1 MAGSPR
7 SEAASVA
14 TALTFLCCFA
24 TGLPKA
30 FTGSGAQSIFVS
42 TVGTKMLPVTYIVGA
57 ALLPLVGYAYE
68 WLSRRLP
75 LLQVNLLT
83 ALADVAGALA
93 VWAALAFAPGKVSA
107 WIGIFWYQIDW
118 VLATLVTWTL
128 AARMLNLKEGQDYF
142 GRIALGGLGAQG
154 LGGLLVGPLA
164 SHLGSAQLLLASG
177 LGSLLGVGVMLVVGR
192 RYGHRLVET
201 VDPLAALSSGG
212 AATAAPTRRAWG
224 KWRYVVLIGQSV
236 SLYFAAEFIFFGA
249 LQRGVPD
256 VDQMTAF
263 VGRVAACH
271 GFLSMAFSALT
282 PWVIARTG
290 MAAGLAVLPAA
301 VGVTGLA
308 ATAVLMTQ
316 DALGMAA
323 IVLMAVVYLSDTV
336 VRYSID
342 RQVTSVLL
350 QPLPSEERTRL
361 QVQSESILE
370 PAAGAV
376 MGLLLMAIL
385 QLAGDAALRTT
396 AVLLLVLVGVR
407 FVLGLQAIGEF
418 RRLLAAAVERRELLP
433 PEVGDDPQSTA
444 WALQR
449 LQSSAPGCV
458 LYSIHLLRQRHR
470 DRLEPHLD
478 RLARQPQAAVRRA
491 ALEAMGD
498 APAAHQATLRSVLDD
513 EVDTGLAVQV
523 AQLLDRVQTEDETVD
538 GLDWQA
544 LMPELAP
551 TDDRGRAKLAA
562 VLACGPFAEQT
573 AARQFLQA
581 LCDSPDAEDRQA
593 AARILA
599 AVGRPEFEGALV
611 PLLDDRE
618 ADVRQEALEAAGR
631 LHTPRLAKVM
641 VNHLANGHAGR
652 TAALQLASF
661 GEVALPPLA
670 RALDHALSGPELD
683 LDVCRRLHHALARL
697 RLPEAFVRLER
708 DLVGPRLDLR
718 HTAGRA
724 LFQQLAALAAPEH
737 VLKTRL
743 ASEAA
748 LWATWRQ
755 WQASAATAPGLV
767 LLRRPLAEAIAA
779 QRHHVA
785 RLLALAQG
793 ATRYGAAADTVIE
806 ATDAAQ
812 VAIAV
817 EFLTAPLPAALRAPV
832 AAVLAVE
839 SGPAAPTGAHDAAEP
854 VLAAILAASPDQ
866 CPLWLLTAAVYT
878 TGKDRRVALQAQ
890 VVALQPVW
898 GDLPGGTRAWSLT
911 QLGAGQTGLG

>member
-1 MAGSPR
+1 
-7 SEAASVA
+7 
-14 TALTFLCCFA
+14 
-24 TGLPKA
+24 
-30 FTGSGAQSIFVS
+30 
-42 TVGTKMLPVTYIVGA
+42 MLPVTYIVGA
-57 ALLPLVGYAYE
+57 VLLPLVGYAYE
-68 WLSRRLP
+68 GLSRRLS

-164 SHLGSAQLLLASG
+164 SRLGSAQLLLISG
-177 LGSLLGVGVMLVVGR
+177 LGSLVGVGVMLVVGQ
-192 RYGHRLVET
+192 RYSQRLVES
-201 VDPLAALSSGG
+201 VDPLAALSSHNAG
-212 AATAAPTRRAWG
+212 TAAPTRRAWG
-224 KWRYVVLIGQSV
+224 KWRYVILIGQSV
-236 SLYFAAEFIFFGA
+236 SLYFAAEFIYFGA

-263 VGRVAACH
+263 VGVVAACH

-290 MAAGLAVLPAA
+290 MAAGLAMLPAA
-301 VGVTGLA
+301 VGLTGLV
-308 ATAVLMTQ
+308 ATVVLMSQ

-342 RQVTSVLL
+342 RQVTTVLL
-350 QPLPSEERTRL
+350 QPVPAEERTRL

-385 QLAGDAALRTT
+385 HLTGDAALRTT
-396 AVLLLVLVGVR
+396 AVLLLILVGVR
-407 FVLGLQAIGEF
+407 LVLGLQAIGEF
-418 RRLLAAAVERRELLP
+418 RRLLGAAVERRELLP

-444 WALQR
+444 WALEH

-458 LYSIHLLRQRHR
+458 LYSVHLLRQRHR

-478 RLARQPQAAVRRA
+478 RLAHQPQPAVRRA
-491 ALEAMGD
+491 ALEAIGD
-498 APAAHQATLRSVLDD
+498 APAAHQATLRSVLEG
-513 EVDTGLAVQV
+513 EVDTGLAVQ
-523 AQLLDRVQTEDETVD
+523 AARLLDQAQAEDEAVD

-544 LMPELAP
+544 LMPSLAP
-551 TDDRGRAKLAA
+551 TDDRGRARLAA
-562 VLACGPFAEQT
+562 VLASGPFAEQT

-581 LCDSPDAEDRQA
+581 LCDSHDTEDRRA

-599 AVGRPEFEGALV
+599 AVARPEFEGALI
-611 PLLDDRE
+611 PLLDDGD
-618 ADVRQEALEAAGR
+618 ADVRQEALEAAGA
-631 LHTPRLAKVM
+631 LHTARLAKVM
-641 VNHLANGHAGR
+641 VNHLASGHAGR

-661 GEVALPPLA
+661 GAVALPPLT

-683 LDVCRRLHHALARL
+683 PDVCRRLHHALARL
-697 RLPEAFVRLER
+697 RLPEANARLER
-708 DLVGPRLDLR
+708 DLIGPRLDLR
-718 HTAGRA
+718 HTACRA
-724 LFQQLAALAAPEH
+724 LFQQLAPLTTPEP
-737 VLKTRL
+737 VLRARL

-748 LWATWRQ
+748 RWDGWRQ
-755 WQASAATAPGLV
+755 WAASAATAPGLA
-767 LLRRPLAEAIAA
+767 LLRRPLAEAITA

-793 ATRYGAAADTVIE
+793 ANRYGAAADTVIE
-806 ATDAAQ
+806 GTDAAQ
-812 VAIAV
+812 IAIAV
-817 EFLTAPLPAALRAPV
+817 EFLTSPLPATLRAPV
-832 AAVLAVE
+832 AAVLAIE
-839 SGPAAPTGAHDAAEP
+839 GGLATPAGVPDAAEM
-854 VLAAILAASPDQ
+854 VLAAILAAGPDQ
-866 CPLWLLTAAVYT
+866 CPLWLLTAAVYA

-890 VVALQPVW
+890 VVALQAVW
-898 GDLPGGTRAWSLT
+898 GDLPGGTRVWSLT